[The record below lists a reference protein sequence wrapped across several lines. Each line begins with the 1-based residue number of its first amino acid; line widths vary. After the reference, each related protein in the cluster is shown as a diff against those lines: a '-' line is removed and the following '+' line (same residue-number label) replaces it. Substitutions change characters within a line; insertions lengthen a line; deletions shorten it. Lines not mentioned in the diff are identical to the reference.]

1 MSGVICAEP
10 FVHANGERKPYLEC
24 LQTYFGKTVLPG
36 MRTVEHQSA
45 HSSAGG
51 KRHQGQAHPYLQD
64 QIELCF
70 SVHLNTRKPFIYRRG
85 ILYKGKFIQSLAC
98 SHESTCVEKQAME
111 RSLTVR
117 NSTLMNKQV

>member
-10 FVHANGERKPYLEC
+10 FVQAKRERKPYLEC

-36 MRTVEHQSA
+36 MRTVEQQSA

-51 KRHQGQAHPYLQD
+51 ERHQGQAHPYLQD

-70 SVHLNTRKPFIYRRG
+70 SVHLNTEKPFIGGVFFRKANSYT
-85 ILYKGKFIQSLAC
+85 ILPAVMNQFAL
-98 SHESTCVEKQAME
+98 
-111 RSLTVR
+111 RSR
-117 NSTLMNKQV
+117 Q